1 MFIGR
6 SPNWCEVNV
15 VFREKERK
23 EERESENDLKRESE
37 NEKAR
42 EREIR
47 FSLMHGLQHMT
58 ASTIPPLFV
67 WPCGTPWQALG
78 GSDIRL
84 TVPITSRSFETAR
97 PDVGRAGGGFE
108 IRNRSPVLGP
118 AGINTHIS

>member
-47 FSLMHGLQHMT
+47 FNARAPAYDGEYYTPTLRLAMWHAL
-58 ASTIPPLFV
+58 A
-67 WPCGTPWQALG
+67 GTRRLRHP
-78 GSDIRL
+78 SD
-84 TVPITSRSFETAR
+84 R
-97 PDVGRAGGGFE
+97 P
-108 IRNRSPVLGP
+108 N
-118 AGINTHIS
+118 H